1 MTLLV
6 AHMVKNSIM
15 FAQTTSNK
23 LFRLPTVKGRKK
35 DKVNMRLTKRLK
47 GTEMCTG
54 PFEKLWSIPGDLEV
68 QTFIH

>member
-15 FAQTTSNK
+15 FAQTISNK
-23 LFRLPTVKGRKK
+23 LFHLPTVKGRKK
-35 DKVNMRLTKRLK
+35 EKVNVRLTKRLK
-47 GTEMCTG
+47 GNEMCTG
-54 PFEKLWSIPGDLEV
+54 PFEKLWSIPGDPKV